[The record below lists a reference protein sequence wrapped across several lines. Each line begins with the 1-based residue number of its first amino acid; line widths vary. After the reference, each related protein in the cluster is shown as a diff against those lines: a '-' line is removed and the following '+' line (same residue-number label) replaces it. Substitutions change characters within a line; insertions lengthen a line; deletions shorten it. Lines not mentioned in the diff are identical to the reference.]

1 MMRHTLITVLLAA
14 FAAAIAGPAA
24 SQPAWNFELV
34 AGVDFTQLTGDD
46 TDATLVFNDPDLGSG
61 EVSGDIGG
69 MKAGFTVGGLVTVDI
84 NDNFAVQSGLLWT
97 RKGGDGDVTLRG
109 DIPGLGVVDLTA
121 NVTMTLDYIDIPILG
136 VLSFPAGETM
146 RFRAMAGPVLSFN
159 TKADVDIEVAGYSQ
173 SEDFGDNVKPVD
185 VGGLIGAGLVIPA
198 GALNVIF
205 DARYTMGFT
214 SIDDSDADADIKNS
228 AFAVTAALGIP
239 LTR

>member
-1 MMRHTLITVLLAA
+1 MMRHTLITVLIAIVA
-14 FAAAIAGPAA
+14 VAIAIPAVG
-24 SQPAWNFELV
+24 QPAWNFELV

-46 TDATLVFNDPDLGSG
+46 TDATLIFNDPSIGSG

-69 MKAGFTVGGLVTVDI
+69 MKVGFTVGGLFTVDI
-84 NDNFAVQSGLLWT
+84 NDNFAVQSGLLWA
-97 RKGGDGDVTLRG
+97 RKGSDGDVTLQG

-159 TKADVDIEVAGYSQ
+159 TKADVDVEVAGYSQ
-173 SEDFGDNVKPVD
+173 SEDFGDYIKSVD

-198 GALNVIF
+198 GALNFNF

-214 SIDDSDADADIKNS
+214 SIDDSDADLNIKNS
-228 AFAVTAALGIP
+228 AIAVTAALGIP